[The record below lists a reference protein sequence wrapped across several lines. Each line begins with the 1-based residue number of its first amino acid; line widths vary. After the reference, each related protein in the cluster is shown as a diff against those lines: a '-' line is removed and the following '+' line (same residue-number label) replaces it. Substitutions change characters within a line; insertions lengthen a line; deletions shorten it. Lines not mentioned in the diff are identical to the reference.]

1 MGEFNVSISWYNF
14 THPNKEA
21 IQKRDKLLEEPVK
34 DCTDCSHFYFNNDG
48 SAGCDSPYELYC
60 LKNNFFNF
68 ISKKVEEEYL
78 KTVEEEIQHYGEIK
92 NIK

>member
-1 MGEFNVSISWYNF
+1 M
-14 THPNKEA
+14 EA
-21 IQKRDKLLEEPVK
+21 IQKRDKFLEEPVK
-34 DCTDCSHFYFNNDG
+34 SCINCSHFYFNNDG
-48 SAGCDSPYELYC
+48 SAGCDSPYELHC

-78 KTVEEEIQHYGEIK
+78 KIVEEEIQHYGEIK

>member
-1 MGEFNVSISWYNF
+1 MKI
-14 THPNKEA
+14 
-21 IQKRDKLLEEPVK
+21 LESSSAN
-34 DCTDCSHFYFNNDG
+34 CINCSHFYFNNDG
-48 SAGCDSPYELYC
+48 SAGCDGPYELCC